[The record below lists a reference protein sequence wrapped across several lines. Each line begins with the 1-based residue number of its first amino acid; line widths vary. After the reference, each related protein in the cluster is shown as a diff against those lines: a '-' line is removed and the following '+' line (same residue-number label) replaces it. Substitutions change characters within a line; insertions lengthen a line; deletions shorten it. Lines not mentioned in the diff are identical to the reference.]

1 MTAPTTPIELR
12 HGHVTL
18 ALHRVRAGDGHALLL
33 LHGLGEHTRP
43 DLPPYFERWP
53 GPIWGLDFTGHGASS
68 VPVGGGYTAEI
79 LLADANVAL
88 THIGEATVFGRG
100 LGAWIALLLAGARPT
115 RVRGA
120 ILFDGPG
127 LVGGGT
133 EPGSS
138 FVIEPPSGAR
148 GGPDRPTPDPFAVAE
163 LVRDV
168 RPPDYAATF
177 VRFAVEGSDLPEPIT
192 VSTVARPEWLAG
204 VAAEPGVADLPVEE
218 ALALYSSAG
227 SSSVATT

>member
-1 MTAPTTPIELR
+1 VTAPTNPVMLR
-12 HGHVTL
+12 HYHVQL
-18 ALHRVRAGDGHALLL
+18 ALHQLRNGGGHPLLL
-33 LHGLGEHTRP
+33 LHGLGEATRT
-43 DLPPYFERWP
+43 DLPPYFEQWP

-115 RVRGA
+115 KVRGA

-138 FVIEPPSGAR
+138 FVIEAPSGAAS
-148 GGPDRPTPDPFAVAE
+148 GTDRTTPDPFAVAE
-163 LVRDV
+163 LARDV
-168 RPPDYAATF
+168 RPPDYAASF
-177 VRFAVEGSDLPEPIT
+177 VRFSVEGSDLPEPIT
-192 VSTVARPEWLAG
+192 VSTVARPEWLVA
-204 VAAEPGVADLPVEE
+204 VAAEPGVTDLPVEE
-218 ALALYSSAG
+218 ALALYSASG
-227 SSSVATT
+227 SPSVATT

>member
-1 MTAPTTPIELR
+1 MNSLADPVVLR
-12 HGHVTL
+12 HYHVRL
-18 ALHRVRAGDGHALLL
+18 ALHQVRVGSGHPLLL
-33 LHGLGEHTRP
+33 LHGLGEATRA
-43 DLPPYFERWP
+43 DLPPYFDEWP

-88 THIGEATVFGRG
+88 AHIGEATVFGRG
-100 LGAWIALLLAGARPT
+100 VGAWIALLLAGARPT

-138 FVIEPPSGAR
+138 FVIEAPAAA
-148 GGPDRPTPDPFAVAE
+148 GGNAKLTTPDPFAVAE
-163 LVRDV
+163 LARDV
-168 RPPDYAATF
+168 RPPDYAASF
-177 VRFAVEGSDLPEPIT
+177 VRFSVEGSDLPEPIT
-192 VSTVARPEWLAG
+192 VSTVARPEWLVA

-218 ALALYSSAG
+218 ALALYSSSG
-227 SSSVATT
+227 SPSVATT